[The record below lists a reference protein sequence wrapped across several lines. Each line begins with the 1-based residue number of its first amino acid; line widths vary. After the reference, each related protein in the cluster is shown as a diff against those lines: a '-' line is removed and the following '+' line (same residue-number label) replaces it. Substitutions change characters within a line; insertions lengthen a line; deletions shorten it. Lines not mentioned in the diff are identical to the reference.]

1 MHFSATY
8 QLIENSSFGN
18 LKPFLDK
25 KHIPPCLCMSENV
38 KSFTKSPRLT
48 VPFLEQAFPS
58 SNKQCSV
65 FGNAVKNGNIS

>member
-48 VPFLEQAFPS
+48 VLLAMNS
-58 SNKQCSV
+58 VSTKANKTHVSAKA
-65 FGNAVKNGNIS
+65 NRM